1 MSPKNKG
8 KFGPGKSAV
17 ELEDEFVSGVSQVAE
32 KLKPHLKLI
41 AAISAILVVVMIGW
55 YGYQY
60 LDERAETKATALFR
74 QALDIADRP
83 VEAPDPDSDKSKD
96 AEPEAGSDA
105 KPEADNAA
113 ASAEAAADA
122 PFPSEQARADAVLVP
137 LQSLREE
144 YGSTDTARAA
154 RLLHASSLYAA
165 GRFQDA
171 IAMYEEILA
180 DRTMSELA
188 IPAREGLGYA
198 QEALALA
205 SEDQAARQAGLEK
218 ALATFGEIQTKEDG
232 PQREVALYHQARILA
247 ALGKR
252 EDAVA
257 SLKKASEIA
266 PDSPLRNDIRQRLA
280 QLAE

>member
-17 ELEDEFVSGVSQVAE
+17 ELDDEFVSGVTNVAD

-41 AAISAILVVVMIGW
+41 AAISAILVVIMIGW
-55 YGYQY
+55 YGFQY
-60 LDERAETKATALFR
+60 LNERAETKATALFR
-74 QALDIADRP
+74 QALEIADRP
-83 VEAPDPDSDKSKD
+83 VEAPDPDSDANKD
-96 AEPEAGSDA
+96 AEAGA
-105 KPEADNAA
+105 KPDGENAGEKA
-113 ASAEAAADA
+113 GEDAEAAADA
-122 PFPSEQARADAVLVP
+122 PFPSEQARAEAVLVP
-137 LQSLREE
+137 LESLRED
-144 YGSTDTARAA
+144 YGSTDTARWA

-171 IAMYEEILA
+171 VKTYEEILA
-180 DRTMSELA
+180 DQTASELGFV
-188 IPAREGLGYA
+188 AREGLGYA

-266 PDSPLRNDIRQRLA
+266 PESPLRNDIRQRLA

>member
-1 MSPKNKG
+1 MY
-8 KFGPGKSAV
+8 
-17 ELEDEFVSGVSQVAE
+17 LDDEFVTGVSNVAD

-55 YGYQY
+55 YAFQY
-60 LDERAETKATALFR
+60 LNERAETKATALFR

-83 VEAPDPDSDKSKD
+83 VEEPDSD
-96 AEPEAGSDA
+96 AEAGAKPDGEA
-105 KPEADNAA
+105 KPEGEDAGED
-113 ASAEAAADA
+113 AEAAADA
-122 PFPSEQARADAVLVP
+122 PFPSEQARAEAVLVP
-137 LQSLREE
+137 LQSLRED
-144 YGSTDTARAA
+144 YASTDTARAA
-154 RLLHASSLYAA
+154 RLLHASSLYTA
-165 GRFQDA
+165 GRFEDA
-171 IAMYEEILA
+171 VKMYEEILA
-180 DRTMSELA
+180 DPTASEFA
-188 IPAREGLGYA
+188 FSAREGLGYA

-205 SEDQAARQAGLEK
+205 NQDQAARQAGLEK

-280 QLAE
+280 QLSE

>member
-41 AAISAILVVVMIGW
+41 AAISAVLVVVMVSW

-74 QALDIADRP
+74 QALEIADRP
-83 VEAPDPDSDKSKD
+83 VEAPDPDSDKSED
-96 AEPEAGSDA
+96 TDPEAGSDA
-105 KPEADNAA
+105 KSAD
-113 ASAEAAADA
+113 AAADA

-137 LQSLREE
+137 LQSLRED

-154 RLLHASSLYAA
+154 RLLHASALYAA

-171 IAMYEEILA
+171 IAKYEEILA
-180 DRTMSELA
+180 DRTMSDLA
-188 IPAREGLGYA
+188 MSAREGLGYA

-252 EDAVA
+252 EDAIA
-257 SLKKASEIA
+257 SLKQASEIA
-266 PDSPLRNDIRQRLA
+266 PESPLRNDIRQRLA

>member
-105 KPEADNAA
+105 KPE
-113 ASAEAAADA
+113 AEAAADA

-232 PQREVALYHQARILA
+232 PQREVALYHQARILV

-257 SLKKASEIA
+257 SLKKASEIS

>member
-17 ELEDEFVSGVSQVAE
+17 ELDDEFVTGVSQVAE

-41 AAISAILVVVMIGW
+41 AAISAVLVVVMISW

-60 LDERAETKATALFR
+60 LDDRAETKATALFR
-74 QALDIADRP
+74 QALEIADRP
-83 VEAPDPDSDKSKD
+83 VT
-96 AEPEAGSDA
+96 EPEAGSDA
-105 KPEADNAA
+105 KPEAGSDAKPEADSAA
-113 ASAEAAADA
+113 DSAEAAADA

-137 LQSLREE
+137 LQSLRED

-154 RLLHASSLYAA
+154 RLLHASALYAA

-171 IAMYEEILA
+171 MAMYEEILA
-180 DRTMSELA
+180 DRTMSDLA

-247 ALGKR
+247 TLGKR

-266 PDSPLRNDIRQRLA
+266 PESPLRNDIRQRLA

>member
-8 KFGPGKSAV
+8 KFGQGKPAV
-17 ELEDEFVSGVSQVAE
+17 ELEDEFVSGVAQVAD
-32 KLKPHLKLI
+32 KLKPHVKLI
-41 AAISAILVVVMIGW
+41 AGISVVLAVVLIGW
-55 YGYQY
+55 YTFQY
-60 LDERAETKATALFR
+60 LNERAETKATALFR
-74 QALDIADRP
+74 QALDVADRP
-83 VEAPDPDSDKSKD
+83 FQAP
-96 AEPEAGSDA
+96 EPESDEA
-105 KPEADNAA
+105 KPEAAADAAKDEANAD
-113 ASAEAAADA
+113 EGKDPDA
-122 PFPSEQARADAVLVP
+122 PFPSEQARAEAVLAP
-137 LQSLREE
+137 LQALRDD
-144 YGSTDTARAA
+144 YGSTDTARSA
-154 RLLHASSLYAA
+154 RLLHASALYAA

-180 DRTMSELA
+180 DPSSSELA
-188 IPAREGLGYA
+188 VPAREGLGYA

-247 ALGKR
+247 TLGKR

-280 QLAE
+280 QLSE

>member
-8 KFGPGKSAV
+8 KFGQGKPAV
-17 ELEDEFVSGVSQVAE
+17 ELQDEFVSGVSQMAE
-32 KLKPHLKLI
+32 KLKPHVKLI
-41 AAISAILVVVMIGW
+41 AAISAVLAVILISW
-55 YGYQY
+55 YTYQY

-83 VEAPDPDSDKSKD
+83 VQ
-96 AEPEAGSDA
+96 EPE
-105 KPEADNAA
+105 PEPENEDQD
-113 ASAEAAADA
+113 AEAAPGAATDDAAQPDAPADG
-122 PFPSEQARADAVLVP
+122 PFPSEQARAEAVLVP
-137 LQSLREE
+137 LQRLRED

-154 RLLHASSLYAA
+154 RLLHASALYAA
-165 GRFQDA
+165 GRFQET

-180 DRTMSELA
+180 DQGVAELA
-188 IPAREGLGYA
+188 PGAREGLGYA

-247 ALGKR
+247 TLGKR
-252 EDAVA
+252 EDAIA

-280 QLAE
+280 QLSE